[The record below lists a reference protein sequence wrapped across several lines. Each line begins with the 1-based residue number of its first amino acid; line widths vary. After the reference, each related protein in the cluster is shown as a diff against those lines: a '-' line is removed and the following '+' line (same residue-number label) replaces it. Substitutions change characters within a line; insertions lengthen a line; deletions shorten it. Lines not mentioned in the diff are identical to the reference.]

1 MAEDCNREFCV
12 CTTHPNYQEIMDSR
26 ISKATD
32 KTVKPTETAE
42 DNAPGPSIGSMGVVT
57 EDDTESESDTFS
69 EDIAGDKISRDRA
82 TLYVLCKFGPDSR
95 G

>member
-1 MAEDCNREFCV
+1 
-12 CTTHPNYQEIMDSR
+12 MDSR

-32 KTVKPTETAE
+32 KTVKPSETVE
-42 DNAPGPSIGSMGVVT
+42 DNTPGPSIGSMGVVT
-57 EDDTESESDTFS
+57 DDNTESESDTFS
-69 EDIAGDKISRDRA
+69 EDIAGDKITKDCA